1 MPKANQIHVDQLL
14 GNISVQYKNS
24 EYIAREVFPE
34 VSVNKTS
41 DLYRV
46 FDRNFRLPESIRAF
60 GARSKRAEFD
70 ISTASY
76 NLEKHSLH
84 EVIADEQADNYDL
97 ANLRSDTTEFLTD
110 KILLRMEKSVAD
122 LFTTTSWS
130 QNVSLTAAQQWSADT
145 TTSNP
150 IPLMDT
156 AATTVLQNSGF
167 KPNLAIITHDVMI
180 AAKNHSQIIERIKY
194 TSTDI
199 SKDMIGG
206 LLGVENMLVPT
217 AVLDSSQEGVAA
229 SIGPIFSDNVFVG
242 YRAPRPSPLAP
253 SAGYIFR
260 KPANMVKRWREEEL
274 DAEVIETTMHYQAK
288 VVASLAG
295 YLIRDVLA

>member
-167 KPNLAIITHDVMI
+167 KPNLAIIPHDVMI